1 MRARPGR
8 AELRCYTAGMRRV
21 PRAIVVCVALAAAA
35 AADVSGSADTHAAQT
50 RRSRRRPAPPP
61 APPTIEPAAVACPNV
76 LGRGVRT
83 RLIYCDIATGRNP
96 ADGIR
101 VKIPPHTGAAT
112 ILFTLHNRHL
122 YSEELMRAGKVF
134 VRYTATIGALA
145 PDGTLIT
152 RAMVQSEFR
161 SAKDLVD
168 RIEGGPGLPVKA
180 VAPIGAE
187 AIVIEVP
194 ANVAEV
200 SLLGEKLEALKIEG
214 RETYTSPG
222 QLVASASDF
231 KVEYRPAPKPPAK
244 GKK

>member
-1 MRARPGR
+1 
-8 AELRCYTAGMRRV
+8 MRRA
-21 PRAIVVCVALAAAA
+21 PRAIVVCVALLATAALAETGAA
-35 AADVSGSADTHAAQT
+35 ETTAAQSRRGR
-50 RRSRRRPAPPP
+50 RRSAPPP
-61 APPTIEPAAVACPNV
+61 PPPPPKTEAAAVSCPNV

-83 RLIYCDIATGRNP
+83 HLIYCDVVTGRNP

-101 VKIPPHTGAAT
+101 VKIPPHTGPAT
-112 ILFTLHNRHL
+112 LSFTLHNRHV
-122 YSEELMRAGKVF
+122 YSEELMRAGKAF

-180 VAPIGAE
+180 VAPVGTE
-187 AIVIEVP
+187 AILIEVP
-194 ANVAEV
+194 ADVHEV
-200 SLLGEKLEALKIEG
+200 SLLGEKLEALRAET

-222 QLVASASDF
+222 QLVATASDF
-231 KVEYRPAPKPPAK
+231 KVEYRPLPPGK